1 MYVVVIGRRFG
12 RSCTMGVHEVG
23 EETNVWATIS
33 ALPRWSAWYG
43 GGRACIAVGCFGATG
58 YIF

>member
-23 EETNVWATIS
+23 EETNV
-33 ALPRWSAWYG
+33 RE
-43 GGRACIAVGCFGATG
+43 VG
-58 YIF
+58 